1 AGALLKQKKYDEAIR
16 ESDAAWNLGMDPRSL
31 IRLGMSYASAR
42 RRDDAL
48 RVLTELEALRGKRF
62 VPSYGIATLELALG
76 RNDAALQHLRAA
88 ADEIPPGQYQRS
100 LADDPLLAPLRSDP
114 RFADLR

>member
-1 AGALLKQKKYDEAIR
+1 
-16 ESDAAWNLGMDPRSL
+16 
-31 IRLGMSYASAR
+31 
-42 RRDDAL
+42 
-48 RVLTELEALRGKRF
+48 

-114 RFADLR
+114 RFAELR